1 MSTHAFQNPFLPTN
15 PFFAPAVDAPS
26 ADVELEEARG
36 EASYALVQNG
46 PPVASE
52 EVECDVDAVE
62 ITARWGAQVLCVKHL
77 DATESFFVG
86 EGSEIALPEE
96 LLGASRAPIVLAEN
110 GSMTVIVPP
119 SATATVDGTPVA
131 APRIA
136 IADRMKIVLEV
147 GAVTFEIASV
157 KKGKVAPVG
166 FLGSIANAA
175 TGFVGLSF
183 LGHAAI
189 VASLAMFMPK
199 MGADD
204 ADAMNRDQI
213 LMMQKLLSAS
223 AERDLEQPKPEPADG
238 QDGQPGG
245 QSTGERHRGE
255 EGISGTPKNVTT
267 SGRLAVKGDQ
277 KESQLSKKDEIALA
291 RDFGLIG
298 MIRGGADPNAPA
310 SPWGAEPSG
319 KDEKSAQGKMW
330 ASSIDDAFGYGF
342 GLEGTGEGG
351 GGDGTGVG
359 LDHVHTVGN
368 GGGNGPGVGL
378 GKCTDP
384 SGKCDGMGIGTGKLP
399 GNHVAKAPAFHPGPM
414 FTDGGRL
421 PPEVIQ
427 RVVRQNFGRFRLC
440 YENGLKQNPGLTGRV
455 VTKFVISRDGSVSM
469 AQDGGSDLPDKGVTQ
484 CIVRAFGNL
493 SFPEPQGGAAMVTY
507 PLIMTP
513 GES

>member
-1 MSTHAFQNPFLPTN
+1 MSTHAFNNPFLPQN
-15 PFFAPAVDAPS
+15 PFFAPAVEAPVE
-26 ADVELEEARG
+26 ADLAEETG

-62 ITARWGAQVLCVKHL
+62 ITVKWGTQVLCVKHL
-77 DATESFFVG
+77 DMGGSFFVG
-86 EGSEIALPEE
+86 EGTELALPEE
-96 LLGASRAPIVLAEN
+96 TLGAARAALVVSEA

-119 SATATVDGTPVA
+119 GATATVNGALVQSA
-131 APRIA
+131 RIA
-136 IADRMKIVLEV
+136 IADKMNIVVEA
-147 GAVTFEIASV
+147 GSVTFEIGSV
-157 KKGKVAPVG
+157 RKGKVAPVG

-204 ADAMNRDQI
+204 AEGADRDQI
-213 LMMQKLLSAS
+213 LMMQKLLNAS
-223 AERDLEQPKPEPADG
+223 AERDLEQPKTEANG
-238 QDGQPGG
+238 EDGQPGG
-245 QSTGERHRGE
+245 SSTGEPHKGE
-255 EGISGTPKNVTT
+255 QGVSGKTDKAITT
-267 SGRLAVKGDQ
+267 SGRLAIKGDA
-277 KESQLSKKDEIALA
+277 KESQLSKKDEMALA

-298 MIRGGADPNAPA
+298 LIRTGSLDTVT
-310 SPWGAEPSG
+310 SPWGEQASG
-319 KDEKSAQGKMW
+319 KDAKDAHGKMW

-384 SGKCDGMGIGTGKLP
+384 NGKCDGMGIGNGKLP
-399 GNHVAKAPAFHPGPM
+399 GNHVAKALPLHEGPV

-440 YENGLKQNPGLTGRV
+440 YEQGLRTNPSLNGRV
-455 VTKFVISRDGSVSM
+455 VTKFVIARDGSVST
-469 AQDGGSDLPDKGVTQ
+469 AQDGGSDLPDAAVKQ
-484 CIVRAFGNL
+484 CIVRSFSNL
-493 SFPEPQGGAAMVTY
+493 SFPEPQGGAALVTY